1 MGKKIRVKQLLESF
15 YTIYGKKVA
24 AHPWK
29 FILLSILINGVLG
42 LGLYFRLN
50 LNNDVQYLYIP
61 ENTKSLVYRTRI
73 DATFRDES
81 GNNFWP
87 HTMSHP
93 LRYGEVIIFPK
104 NGDNIF
110 EDDIFENI
118 STVVDTI
125 LNITLPGDGLS
136 YSDVCAIRNE
146 KCVIEGIELTNLLF
160 KKSVQSGSI
169 KYTSCTTLRC
179 PNQYLTFLGD
189 ITLENGTLLSARY
202 LKLRFNLRQN
212 SSNELQRAKRWQDT
226 FVKTLKKIKSD
237 SLGIA
242 FSSADSTDEEISNE
256 AIIDTPFF
264 GLCFTVLITYSN
276 FVTGSGDCVSKRVH
290 LSRAGFLV
298 VPLSVL
304 GSWGLLSW
312 CGVLFTNVI
321 GCTPYI
327 LLGLEINY
335 VLIMLA
341 QPVNYETTS
350 NYEDRFITI
359 FAPSS
364 TGITMALFTHILTF
378 GVGIWSNIPVMRHFC
393 LYLALTLGFVFINH
407 MTFFAAC
414 LALHEKRVSLNRH
427 CCTCMPVE
435 SPAKLKEKGR
445 SRCFI
450 CCCSGKEPS
459 SSEELEGHCQTVPK
473 TFMSRFALYLPLK
486 TISMLLYLTYLAV
499 SIWGAT
505 NLKYDMLDSKMISP
519 HSYSYLYNKISFEHF
534 DKREFVMFFIDGY
547 VNHSDLV
554 THGKVSDII
563 NILKTS
569 KSIDDG
575 FAVNWLNAYELYT
588 SSSNQH
594 NLIALNQ
601 FFEQYKEYK
610 NDVHYSKSEND
621 NITASRIYVRTVNLK
636 TSEQVISLYKEMKQF
651 NKIDILPGFAYS
663 SVSNRI
669 ESATELQS
677 NMLRPLITAIIALA
691 LISFIVI
698 PQPIICL
705 VVIWTAASIMLGTF
719 GFLWLWGVSLTTIS
733 ILYVIL
739 TTAYAIEVAVHC
751 CFAFYYVEAIDNQ
764 SRVYSSLTRAN
775 SPIFTMIFGSI
786 LGLPFLLLV
795 RSYVF
800 NTIFKVAILTLSF
813 SAAHAIFFLPMILSI
828 CGLYIKSPELP
839 KTVESVTVLTTFTC
853 NDRKHPI
860 ISSLFHNNESD
871 NKSGIVNLGFQ
882 EITAL

>member
-1 MGKKIRVKQLLESF
+1 MSTKTRVKQLLESF

-29 FILLSILINGVLG
+29 FILISILINGVLG

-61 ENTKSLVYRTRI
+61 ENTKSLVYRARI
-73 DATFRDES
+73 DATFKDES

-93 LRYGEVIIFPK
+93 LRYGEIILFPK
-104 NGDNIF
+104 HGLNIF
-110 EDDIFENI
+110 EDSVFENI
-118 STVVDTI
+118 SAVVDTI
-125 LNITLPGDGLS
+125 LNITLFGDGLS

-146 KCVIEGIELTNLLF
+146 KCVIEGIELTNLPF
-160 KKSVQSGSI
+160 KKSVQSGSV

-179 PNQYLTFLGD
+179 PNQYLAFLGD
-189 ITLENGTLLSARY
+189 ITLENGILLSARY

-256 AIIDTPFF
+256 AIIDIPFF

-276 FVTGSGDCVSKRVH
+276 FITGSGDCVSKRVH

-335 VLIMLA
+335 ILIILA
-341 QPVNYETTS
+341 HTVNYEAIS
-350 NYEDRFITI
+350 NYEDRFISI

-364 TGITMALFTHILTF
+364 TGITMALFIHIITF
-378 GVGIWSNIPVMRHFC
+378 GAGIWSNIPVMRHLC

-435 SPAKLKEKGR
+435 SPAKLKEKGM

-459 SSEELEGHCQTVPK
+459 SSEELEGNCQTLSRAL
-473 TFMSRFALYLPLK
+473 MSRFALYLPLK
-486 TISMLLYLTYLAV
+486 TVSILLYLVYLSV
-499 SIWGAT
+499 SIWGVS

-519 HSYSYLYNKISFEHF
+519 LSYSHLYNKISLEHF
-534 DKREFVMFFIDGY
+534 DKREFVIFFIHGY
-547 VNHSDLV
+547 VNHSDFLTYEQV
-554 THGKVSDII
+554 KDTVSAMK
-563 NILKTS
+563 NS
-569 KSIDDG
+569 NAIDDD
-575 FAVNWLNAYELYT
+575 FAINWLDAYEMYKI
-588 SSSNQH
+588 SSKRH
-594 NLIALNQ
+594 NLITFNQ
-601 FFEQYKEYK
+601 FIEQHQEYK
-610 NDVHYSKSEND
+610 NDVYFSTNGNGS
-621 NITASRIYVRTVNLK
+621 IMASRVYVRTVNLK
-636 TSEQVISLYKEMKQF
+636 TSEQGLSLYKEIKQF

-663 SVSNRI
+663 SFSNRI

-677 NMLRPLITAIIALA
+677 NLLRPLITAIIALA
-691 LISFIVI
+691 LMSFILI
-698 PQPIICL
+698 PQPIICS
-705 VVIWTAASIMLGTF
+705 VVIWTAVSIMLGTF
-719 GFLWLWGVSLTTIS
+719 GFLS
-733 ILYVIL
+733 
-739 TTAYAIEVAVHC
+739 
-751 CFAFYYVEAIDNQ
+751 NQ
-764 SRVYSSLTRAN
+764 SRVYSSLTRSN
-775 SPIFTMIFGSI
+775 SPICIMILGST
-786 LGLPFLLLV
+786 LGLPILLAV

-800 NTIFKVAILTLSF
+800 STFLKVAILTLFF
-813 SAAHAIFFLPMILSI
+813 SAAHAMLFLPMITSI
-828 CGLYIKSPELP
+828 LGLIIKKPELP
-839 KTVESVTVLTTFTC
+839 KIIESFTVSKTVPF
-853 NDRKHPI
+853 NDTKHPI
-860 ISSLFHNNESD
+860 ISNCGHIGNRD
-871 NKSGIVNLGFQ
+871 NKFGIDNNGFQ
-882 EITAL
+882 EITIL